1 MATRD
6 KYDSFNRSHCLAYS
20 LVALQEMNL
29 AFKYPIVFWNCACL
43 ITDSGGSNNE
53 DMEESNE
60 EIVDIYESEDFEEYE
75 YIDAPDKKTKIK
87 KKRQKT
93 NDYKK
98 IATAISKM
106 KQSGIEVLPPDINNS
121 SYTFTPDPI
130 NNKILFGLSGMLN
143 VGEDII
149 LDTINNRPYE
159 SVKDYYLKV
168 NPKKPA
174 MISLIKGGAFDSMM
188 DRKLCMA
195 WYIWETCDKKTR
207 LTLQNMNGLIKYDLL
222 PKDTEERIM
231 ALRVYEFNR
240 YLKAVC
246 KYDNE
251 YYLVDERAINFLTE
265 LGYEEYLDT
274 DNIKWYLGIKK
285 WDKIYQKWMD
295 IFRTWINENKEQIL
309 NDLNKII
316 FKEDWEKYA
325 LGSISAWEMEA
336 LCYYYHDHELINV
349 NTSRYGFSDFYK
361 LPEEPEVEK
370 TFKKSGKEIRMFK
383 LSRICGTC
391 IAKND
396 KGNVTI
402 LTTSGV
408 VEVKFR
414 KEYYSLFNR
423 RISQVQAD
431 GSKKVIE
438 RSWFNRGN
446 MIVVTG
452 IRSGDYFIAKKY
464 ASTPGGHMLYRIKEI
479 INDGREL
486 RMTSERYQ
494 GGIEEDEP
502 N

>member
-1 MATRD
+1 
-6 KYDSFNRSHCLAYS
+6 
-20 LVALQEMNL
+20 MNL

-464 ASTPGGHMLYRIKEI
+464 ASTPGGHMLYKISKVTE
-479 INDGREL
+479 DGQL
-486 RMTSERYQ
+486 ILQTERCP
-494 GGIEEDEP
+494 GMIDDE
-502 N
+502 